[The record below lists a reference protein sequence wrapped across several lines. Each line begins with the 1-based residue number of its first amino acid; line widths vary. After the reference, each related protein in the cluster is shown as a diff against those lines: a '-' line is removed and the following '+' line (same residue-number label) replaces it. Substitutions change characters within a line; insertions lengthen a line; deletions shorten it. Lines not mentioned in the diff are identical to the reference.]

1 MIASL
6 FERKVFKTTRLT
18 MFGVLPTQGAC
29 SLLKMLHFA
38 NSHDDYWQISKVK
51 QAKIE
56 YVVTNFLSAIF
67 SEECRTCLAVR
78 N

>member
-38 NSHDDYWQISKVK
+38 NSHDVSLEI
-51 QAKIE
+51 
-56 YVVTNFLSAIF
+56 
-67 SEECRTCLAVR
+67 R
-78 N
+78 